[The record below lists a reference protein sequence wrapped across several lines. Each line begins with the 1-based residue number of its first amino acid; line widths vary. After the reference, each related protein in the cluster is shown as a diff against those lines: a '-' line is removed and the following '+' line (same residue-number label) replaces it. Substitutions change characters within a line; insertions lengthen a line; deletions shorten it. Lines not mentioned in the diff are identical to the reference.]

1 MNQVGK
7 PVIGEDLIGRD
18 KELRLI
24 KELLLAGQS
33 VVIIAPRRMGKTS
46 LMIELINQLKAE
58 NYFTINIDLF
68 STSNIPTL
76 SRRIVESVFSNNKL
90 DKYFRQALV
99 NIADVFKNISF
110 KSEIEDFSFI
120 LEFENK
126 AKTAPLELLQDSIN
140 MIDSYAIKH
149 NKKMLAAFD
158 EFGDIKKLDGEHIVK
173 LFRSVIQ
180 LQKNTVFMFTG
191 SYESIMNELFVGKS
205 APFYRMTR
213 IIELGNISHI
223 DFLPYIQDTLKD
235 NDIKAE
241 LSRVEEILAFTDGHP
256 YYTQLYLQQLI
267 ISYKM
272 SPVHHIPNHNQ
283 MIDQLLLVEKSFLE
297 KNWEDVSK
305 KREDR
310 IVLSHIANGVA
321 SLYSVID
328 SKSVNIARALTSL
341 KNQGIVSVADSTH
354 RMLDPLFK
362 EWIRT
367 NILN

>member
-7 PVIGEDLIGRD
+7 PVIGNDLIGRQQ
-18 KELRLI
+18 ELRLI
-24 KELLLAGQS
+24 RELLLAGQS

-46 LMIELINQLKAE
+46 LMIELINQLRSE
-58 NYFTINIDLF
+58 DYFITHVDFF

-76 SRRIVESVFSNNKL
+76 ARRIVESVFSNKKL

-120 LEFENK
+120 LEFESK
-126 AKTAPLELLQDSIN
+126 AKSAPLDLLADSIN
-140 MIDSYAIKH
+140 MIDKYAIKH

-158 EFGDIKKLDGEHIVK
+158 EFGDIKKLDGVHIVK

-180 LQKNTVFMFTG
+180 TQQNTAFIFTG
-191 SYESIMNELFVGKS
+191 SYESVMSELFVSKN

-213 IIELGNISHI
+213 IIELGNISRE
-223 DFLPYIQDTLKD
+223 DFLPYLHKTLHE
-235 NDIKAE
+235 NGINAE
-241 LSRVEEILAFTDGHP
+241 NSRIEEILDFTNGHP

-267 ISYKM
+267 ISHKLYLAQQF
-272 SPVHHIPNHNQ
+272 PTHNQ
-283 MIDQLLLVEKSFLE
+283 LIEQLLLVEKSFLE
-297 KNWEDVSK
+297 KNWEDISR

-310 IVLSHIANGVA
+310 IVLTHIANDIN

-328 SKSVNIARALTSL
+328 SKTVNIARALASL
-341 KNQGIVSVADSTH
+341 KNQGIISLKDSTAT
-354 RMLDPLFK
+354 LNDPLFK
-362 EWIRT
+362 EWIKR

>member
-7 PVIGEDLIGRD
+7 PVLGKDLIGRNN
-18 KELRLI
+18 ELRLI

-33 VVIIAPRRMGKTS
+33 IVIIAPRRIGKTS
-46 LMIELINQLKAE
+46 LMIELIEQLKAE
-58 NYFTINIDLF
+58 NFFTINIDLF

-76 SRRIVESVFSNNKL
+76 SKRIVESVFSNKKL

-99 NIADVFKNISF
+99 NIADVFKNLSF
-110 KSEIEDFSFI
+110 KSEIEDYSFI
-120 LEFENK
+120 LEFESK
-126 AKTAPLELLQDSIN
+126 AKTAPLELLQDSLT

-149 NKKMLAAFD
+149 NRKMLAAFD
-158 EFGDIKKLDGEHIVK
+158 EFGDIKKLDGEEIVK

-205 APFYRMTR
+205 SPFYRMAR
-213 IIELGNISHI
+213 IIELGNISHL
-223 DFLPYIQDTLKD
+223 DFLPYIQKTLKD
-235 NDIKAE
+235 NAIEAGI
-241 LSRVEEILAFTDGHP
+241 SYAEEILKFTDGHP

-267 ISYKM
+267 ISYKL
-272 SPVHHIPNHNQ
+272 SPDHHIPSHSQ
-283 MIDQLLLVEKSFLE
+283 MIEQLLVIEKSFLE

-310 IVLSHIANGVA
+310 IVLSHIANNV
-321 SLYSVID
+321 SNLYSVID

-341 KNQGIVSVADSTH
+341 KNQGIVSTADSTH
-354 RMLDPLFK
+354 RLLDPLFK